1 MVTWYH
7 RNRGEQRLLDRPKV
21 CGTVEPEIN
30 EWADGLVSAGKA
42 RTKSQIVELG
52 LRALRLA
59 AGAGSVAWPGR
70 KWRPRNG
77 HKRVQISATVP
88 YDLAQW
94 GEDVVWKSRL
104 ATWSALLDEALLAAK
119 RELEAV

>member
-30 EWADGLVSAGKA
+30 EWADGLVCAGKA

-59 AGAGSVAWPGR
+59 SGAGSVVWPGR

-94 GEDVVWKSRL
+94 GENIVWKARL